1 MTGKDTLEKAY
12 LAVMSNMESLVHH
25 ALNKIRTE
33 LDKDNEAEAYQAVL
47 DTASLFNA
55 LFALQVVYRAKFE
68 PEESK
73 NNV

>member
-1 MTGKDTLEKAY
+1 MTEKDTLKKAY

-47 DTASLFNA
+47 DTASLFNT
-55 LFALQVVYRAKFE
+55 LFTLRVVYRAKFE
-68 PEESK
+68 QEKAEK
-73 NNV
+73 